1 MTFDE
6 LRNNC
11 PFCDSRIDE
20 AKFSES
26 ENFLAIYN
34 IAPILP
40 GHSLIIPKRHVESLL
55 ELDDKEFYEMTVFS
69 RDITKMLIEIFKSS
83 GFDWKI
89 REGEDAGQSI
99 PHLHIHMIPRR
110 PNDLTKPGDWYPLMN
125 ESEAEI
131 IDSNARPRMSAD
143 EMKTI
148 VSNIRGF
155 SDKE

>member
-1 MTFDE
+1 MAFDE

-26 ENFLAIYN
+26 ENFMAIYN

-55 ELDDKEFYEMTVFS
+55 ELDDKELYEMTMFS
-69 RDITKMLIEIFKSS
+69 RDITKTLLEIFKSS
-83 GFDWKI
+83 GFDWTVQ
-89 REGEDAGQSI
+89 EGEDAGQSI
-99 PHLHIHMIPRR
+99 PHLHMHLIPRKS
-110 PNDLTKPGDWYPLMN
+110 NDLTKPGDWYPLMK

-131 IDSNARPRMSAD
+131 IDSNARPRMTAD

-148 VSNIRGF
+148 VSRIRRF
-155 SDKE
+155 LDKE